1 MRFYDR
7 KEDEKIEERGQYAA
21 QYLDR
26 VNLASLS
33 GTRQNL
39 DRGRYTAG
47 PCCPLGSQSGKS
59 LRFASPCQL
68 ARASHAI

>member
-1 MRFYDR
+1 MLKREVTTIGKVYRLLRFYDR

-39 DRGRYTAG
+39 DRARYTAG
-47 PCCPLGSQSGKS
+47 PCCPLGSQSE
-59 LRFASPCQL
+59 
-68 ARASHAI
+68 